1 MAGLPF
7 FGDLFEALWESKHED
22 IKDNLDYMRGEY
34 NPTHSRPPEEKQLI
48 CKAFTEAFRLV
59 LMPHQRNFSYY
70 PQILEMFLRYARFY
84 ADQEPWST
92 EVHNLFIYP
101 DLFTPSYFAGKI
113 ESPLTSDYIFA
124 EHVRQM
130 EGFMTSSLFS
140 RWAKLPGNG
149 NFLTQYLKRSLE
161 LLLFATLNC
170 CDVLFAAQLR
180 WNATLLVAVPEL
192 ANEFKLVVKVAGHC
206 QNRAFTFVPASRNEL
221 KTELARIAKL
231 SKNAEATTLLNELL
245 AALDSKPAAA
255 PARAAMPLSV
265 EAIYH
270 AALKDIMADENLSPE
285 EKEMIRSLREF
296 VPIAPDVYQRIFDQT
311 LAEKRSASPAAGG
324 EFDPA
329 LFMHHLIEEYGVSLD
344 DRAVEMLQA
353 TGDALLLS
361 RKEVKQWLDVARQ
374 QPKTAPAGADALTW
388 PGIFQGCQAAIASL
402 NECESLAA
410 EFRASSAFAKISARA
425 AELYKI
431 MHGSAAETAPDS
443 IDVLMARNS
452 LTAFLSDPGVV
463 KVPTIIYFVFSP
475 QIHHARLL
483 FKGETL
489 QVYLEVPIERLL
501 SAKIPFIQG
510 DILSLYNCDIDRH
523 INSQFYCKD
532 GLENFAA
539 GLEKSQGAYRVA
551 LVGYPSMTPIKIYN
565 QQGYIDMSGRFAE
578 INSLFGQ
585 KKYAEAIQ
593 ACEALSR
600 EQPGLGQVSYMLA
613 RTYKT
618 LAVNEIEPEK
628 NFQLAETHYREEL
641 NKIPASVDAMLGLG
655 IICKRRGDFAEAER
669 WFETALKSAPSCI
682 PLIVTWVTTRMSRL
696 TDEKR
701 PTEEIVSDICRH
713 LGPCYLIDP
722 DNPVLTD
729 AVDYISGIFRKF
741 LPGHIQLTGIDYRN
755 M

>member
-7 FGDLFEALWESKHED
+7 FRDLFEALWDSKHED

-34 NPTHSRPPEEKQLI
+34 NPTHSRPPEEKQMI

-70 PQILEMFLRYARFY
+70 PQVLEMFLRYARFY
-84 ADQEPWST
+84 ADQEPWNA
-92 EVHNLFIYP
+92 EIHNMFLYP
-101 DLFTPSYFAGKI
+101 DFFTPSYFATSI
-113 ESPLTSDYIFA
+113 QSPLTADFIFV

-130 EGFMTSSLFS
+130 EGFMASSLFS

-149 NFLTQYLKRSLE
+149 NFLAQYLKRSLE
-161 LLLFATLNC
+161 LLLYAALNC

-180 WNATLLVAVPEL
+180 WNAALLAAIPEL

-206 QNRAFTFVPASRNEL
+206 QNRAFNFISASRDDL
-221 KTELARIAKL
+221 KTELARIIKL

-245 AALDSKPAAA
+245 TALDSKPAAA
-255 PARAAMPLSV
+255 PAPARPLSV

-311 LAEKRSASPAAGG
+311 LAEKRSAPPSNSG
-324 EFDPA
+324 EFDPTA
-329 LFMHHLIEEYGVSLD
+329 FMHRLIEDYGTTLD
-344 DRAVEMLQA
+344 DRAVDMLQA

-361 RKEVKQWLDVARQ
+361 RKEVRQWLDVARQ
-374 QPKTAPAGADALTW
+374 QPKAAPTNAAKLTW
-388 PGIFQGCQAAIASL
+388 PGIFPGCQTAIARL
-402 NECESLAA
+402 DECESLAA
-410 EFRASSAFAKISARA
+410 ELRASSAFAKIVARA

-431 MHGSAAETAPDS
+431 MHASAVETVPDNVDL
-443 IDVLMARNS
+443 IMARNS
-452 LTAFLSDPGVV
+452 FTAFLSDPGTV
-463 KVPTIIYFVFSP
+463 KVPTVIYFVFSP

-489 QVYLEVPIERLL
+489 QVYLEVPVERLL
-501 SAKIPFIQG
+501 AAKIPFIEG
-510 DILSLYNCDIDRH
+510 DILSLYNCDLDRH
-523 INSQFYCKD
+523 ITSQFYCKD
-532 GLENFAA
+532 GLENFSE

-551 LVGYPSMTPIKIYN
+551 LVGYPSLLPIKIYN
-565 QQGYIDMSGRFAE
+565 QCGYIDMSGRFAQ
-578 INSLFGQ
+578 INSLFAE
-585 KKYAEAIQ
+585 KKYTETIQ
-593 ACEALSR
+593 ACEALTR
-600 EQPGLGQVSYMLA
+600 EQPGLGQISYMLA
-613 RTYKT
+613 RTFKT
-618 LAVNEIEPEK
+618 LAVDEIEPEK
-628 NFQLAETHYREEL
+628 NFQLAEKHYHEEL
-641 NKIPASVDAMLGLG
+641 KKLPASVDALLGLG
-655 IICKRRGDFAEAER
+655 IICKRRGDFIEAER
-669 WFETALKSAPSCI
+669 WFETALKTAPSCI

-722 DNPVLTD
+722 DNQVLTN
-729 AVDYISGIFRKF
+729 AVEYISGIFRKF